1 MAKKIDF
8 FKNEDV
14 SQDVDFWADIRQIWK
29 RTVKEIKLK
38 YNWNKYWKH
47 IDFNNISCEEV
58 GRLAKNFYGKN
69 SSDELDNPLVRSF
82 YLSPVLVFQ
91 AVWKNVDPSEHMN
104 LVPFIVRGFKEE
116 EYRKHTCDAPIVLDS
131 EKLLKVNYLLEN
143 ISLGSWHGEDS
154 YSRGEYIS
162 VLSRIDGLSVGAM
175 KRLTSIDGDS
185 HYVPSTAWGI
195 VKDVEMAQV
204 LIDNGY
210 SKQDKKAVDALVFAR
225 EKDVLLCLLKNGFN
239 INEQDSVSGLTP
251 LERLLFYPFYSSE
264 KKEESYRKTALSAP
278 FFTENEI
285 EKKAKFFVEN
295 GAVVDFASSGIRK
308 RLRSNKLGRLI
319 SALLLKRA
327 KEQGDRRLLR
337 GLKKLQQENLSENNY
352 EIEKAKRLEKENK
365 RISVDID
372 EINQK
377 LQFVNP
383 ERLEKARMYRTI
395 RRTVSHAAARQLW
408 EAEKHR
414 KTR

>member
-14 SQDVDFWADIRQIWK
+14 SQDVDFWADVRQIWK
-29 RTVKEIKLK
+29 RTMKDIKLK

-58 GRLAKNFYGKN
+58 GRLARNFYGKN

-116 EYRKHTCDAPIVLDS
+116 EYRKHTCDTPIVLDS

-143 ISLGSWHGEDS
+143 ISLGSWHGELS

-185 HYVPSTAWGI
+185 HYVPSMAWGI

-225 EKDVLLCLLKNGFN
+225 EKEVLFCLLKNGFN

-251 LERLLFYPFYSSE
+251 LERLLFIRFIHL
-264 KKEESYRKTALSAP
+264 KKKKNL
-278 FFTENEI
+278 I
-285 EKKAKFFVEN
+285 EKLLCRLLFLRKMKLK
-295 GAVVDFASSGIRK
+295 RK
-308 RLRSNKLGRLI
+308 RNSLLKTERLLI
-319 SALLLKRA
+319 LLLL
-327 KEQGDRRLLR
+327 G
-337 GLKKLQQENLSENNY
+337 
-352 EIEKAKRLEKENK
+352 
-365 RISVDID
+365 
-372 EINQK
+372 
-377 LQFVNP
+377 
-383 ERLEKARMYRTI
+383 
-395 RRTVSHAAARQLW
+395 
-408 EAEKHR
+408 
-414 KTR
+414 